1 MSVPSALTGGI
12 ASTAG
17 QVLTGGGTTGAVG
30 GNRTYYRGLPL
41 MLRTNKTSTTISKA
55 NRAILA
61 MPRQKFMFYASFT
74 PGASLRNANFSS
86 WQAGFAFQ
94 IARVDRAKASPQ
106 VKALN
111 QYNRK
116 RIIHTGIDYPDIS
129 LQLHDTV
136 DDRVLKVWRDYHRWY
151 FGDGRPKNKQ
161 ATWNT
166 GVIRGREDFP
176 VSNGWGFSP
185 SAGRGQDTN
194 FFDKLDIYTFY
205 GKKYTQI
212 TFYNPKIESI
222 TFDAMETASSD
233 LATIDMGIKHEGFAY
248 TQVAAPITN
257 REITLFG
264 LNLGDYY
271 EPTDAFGGV
280 NSFLLDLND
289 QLESS
294 LDSLLGGVSQ
304 IPFVGGVLAG
314 LGSNA
319 IRASGVTGF
328 LPRVARGLGSTSLSR
343 WGRFT

>member
-1 MSVPSALTGGI
+1 MSVPSAIAGGV
-12 ASTAG
+12 ASIGG
-17 QVLTGGGTTGAVG
+17 QVLSGGPNNQTGGS
-30 GNRTYYRGLPL
+30 RTYYRGLPL
-41 MLRTNKTSTTISKA
+41 MLRTSSTSTKISKA
-55 NRAILA
+55 NRSIMA
-61 MPRQKFMFYASFT
+61 MPRQKFLFYASFT
-74 PGASLRNANFSS
+74 PGASLGNANFSS

-94 IARVDRAKASPQ
+94 ISRVDRAKASPQ
-106 VKALN
+106 VKSLN

-116 RIIHTGIDYPDIS
+116 RLIHTGIEYPDLS
-129 LQLHDTV
+129 MQLHDTV
-136 DDRVLKVWRDYHRWY
+136 DDRVLRVWRDYHKWY

-161 ATWNT
+161 STWNS
-166 GVIRGREDFP
+166 GVIQSRESFP

-185 SAGRGQDTN
+185 SPGRGQDTN

-205 GKKYTQI
+205 GKKFTQI

-222 TFDAMETASSD
+222 TFDAMESASSD
-233 LATIDMGIKHEGFAY
+233 LSTIDMNIKHEGFEY
-248 TQVAAPITN
+248 TQVATPISN
-257 REITLFG
+257 KEINMFG

-271 EPTDAFGGV
+271 EPADAFGGV

-289 QLESS
+289 QLEGTI
-294 LDSLLGGVSQ
+294 DSLLGGVAN

-328 LPRVARGLGSTSLSR
+328 LPRIARGLAGTSLSR